1 MKLYTCGQK
10 GSGPAAL
17 HPCAKAISALRDAGY
32 QFDIETVGGY
42 KLLFWTRRGHVRD
55 KIKEISGQTDVPVL
69 VLDDDTVISGS
80 GKIARWAKEHPAS

>member
-10 GSGPAAL
+10 DSGPAAL
-17 HPCAKAISALRDAGY
+17 HPCAKAAVALRDAGH

-42 KLLFWTRRGHVRD
+42 KLLFWTRRGNVRD